1 MIKFVPCSTYSV
13 CLEEWKALITSLV
26 NSIWPLSDSY
36 ACPLVALR
44 FHGKPKRSDGSKVG
58 GTAAWW
64 CCPLGQGWLSHGN
77 QLAPLNDDCNINFDR
92 SLVEADDEFEHCAG
106 QSLAPAAVPAPAPFT
121 SHSITSQLASWRWTW
136 EGVTKPLI
144 LFFLIWAHGTFSS
157 YSYPM

>member
-121 SHSITSQLASWRWTW
+121 SHSITSQQVEDGLGRVSLN
-136 EGVTKPLI
+136 PLSY
-144 LFFLIWAHGTFSS
+144 FS
-157 YSYPM
+157 